1 MAGRGR
7 VSSSLTATFG
17 PNRLKSDAA
26 RAACHAPNASDSRR
40 ASRSASS
47 LLLRAWRSKS
57 ATASRMFATNFVN
70 LVRMLDRDGETF
82 VDPDD
87 EVLAGMLV
95 VAGGEVV
102 HPVVRETQAQQ
113 SSPSGT
119 RTP

>member
-1 MAGRGR
+1 
-7 VSSSLTATFG
+7 
-17 PNRLKSDAA
+17 
-26 RAACHAPNASDSRR
+26 
-40 ASRSASS
+40 
-47 LLLRAWRSKS
+47 
-57 ATASRMFATNFVN
+57 MFATNLVN
-70 LVRMLDRDGETF
+70 LVRMLDRDGEAF

-95 VAGGEVV
+95 VAGGNVV